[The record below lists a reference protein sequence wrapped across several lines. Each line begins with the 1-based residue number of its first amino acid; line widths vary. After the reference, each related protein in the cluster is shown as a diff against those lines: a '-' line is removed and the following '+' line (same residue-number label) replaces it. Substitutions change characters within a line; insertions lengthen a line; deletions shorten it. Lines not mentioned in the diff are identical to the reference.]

1 MSSPQQP
8 LSDQAAA
15 AAKCPF
21 CGRAGLKSL
30 GRHLPRCP
38 ERDGRDYSIYL
49 AAKTIS
55 KKTAAS
61 HKFCPKC
68 HKRFRRLDTHLRV
81 SATCKEIPPRS
92 PPLAVEQSNH
102 SQDGKNP
109 SAILNVTPPVC
120 LDFTPPA
127 TLNFTPPDCHKARV
141 KLPPQHRQSGRM
153 QTPTLHK
160 YWSPKCLL
168 RPPQTPKTPGS
179 PMESMTSWPVSMA
192 QESSIPKG
200 EEGKRN

>member
-8 LSDQAAA
+8 LSDQVAAA
-15 AAKCPF
+15 ATCPF

-38 ERDGRDYSIYL
+38 VRDGRDYSIYL
-49 AAKTIS
+49 AANTIS
-55 KKTAAS
+55 KKTAAPQ
-61 HKFCPKC
+61 KFCPKC

-92 PPLAVEQSNH
+92 PPLAVKQSNH
-102 SQDGKNP
+102 SQDGKKT

-127 TLNFTPPDCHKARV
+127 TLNFTPPDYCHKATYYIRE
-141 KLPPQHRQSGRM
+141 
-153 QTPTLHK
+153 
-160 YWSPKCLL
+160 LL
-168 RPPQTPKTPGS
+168 
-179 PMESMTSWPVSMA
+179 V
-192 QESSIPKG
+192 
-200 EEGKRN
+200 